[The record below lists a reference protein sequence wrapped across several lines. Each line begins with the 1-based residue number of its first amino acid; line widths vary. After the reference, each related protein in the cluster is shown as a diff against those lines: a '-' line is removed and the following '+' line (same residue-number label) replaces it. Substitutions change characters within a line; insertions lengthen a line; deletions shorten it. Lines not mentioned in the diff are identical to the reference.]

1 MSSTLGNISTGNF
14 QSYGSNKAPGLFSGT
29 KDFLNSNS
37 IIAKIA
43 FLLLVLIVFVYVLRF
58 GVSTLGY
65 FMSPSSS
72 PIILD
77 GMIDA
82 NNMMIIPQNPA
93 LPNSIPILRSTDQRY
108 GVEFTWSV
116 WVYIQNL
123 DPDNQYKHIFH
134 KGNDNIEFGN
144 GSTGL
149 NFPNNAPGLYIAPN
163 TNKLLIIMN
172 TFNDINDQI
181 TVSDIPLNKWLNI
194 VIRVKNTTLDV
205 YINGTIVKRHN
216 LIGVPKQNYGD
227 VYVAMNGGFNG
238 YISSLRY
245 WNYALGVGR
254 IENVVNSGPNM
265 KMKHGDDLTA
275 SKPHYFS
282 LRWFFNNDNA
292 TNMDYGAL

>member
-1 MSSTLGNISTGNF
+1 MSYNLGNISTGNF
-14 QSYGSNKAPGLFSGT
+14 QSYGSNKEPGLFSGT
-29 KDFLNSNS
+29 KEFLNSNS

-58 GVSTLGY
+58 GVSSLGY
-65 FMSPSSS
+65 LMSPSSA
-72 PIILD
+72 PILLD

-93 LPNSIPILRSTDQRY
+93 LENSIPVLRSTDQQF

-123 DPDNQYKHIFH
+123 NPDNQYKHIFH
-134 KGNDNIEFGN
+134 KGNDNIDFGN

-149 NFPNNAPGLYIAPN
+149 NFPNNAPGLYITPN
-163 TNKLLIIMN
+163 TNNLLIIMN
-172 TFNDINDQI
+172 TFNDINDEV

-194 VIRVKNTTLDV
+194 MIRVKNTTLDV

-216 LIGVPKQNYGD
+216 LVGVPKQNYGD
-227 VYVAMNGGFNG
+227 VFVAMNGGFNG

-254 IENVVNSGPNM
+254 IESVVNSGPNM
-265 KMKHGDDLTA
+265 KMKHGDDLHA